1 MFGFMAAVSLW
12 AFEFGKIIAGL
23 DRDDEAELTKLRIEV
38 AALKNEREKTLSVAN
53 TAEGLLKA
61 EKVSQEKSAQ
71 QLRQTETENLSLKNN
86 LGFFERLLP
95 TSAAYGQA
103 VRALQAQVE
112 GPGRIKY
119 LLLVMQA
126 GKTQPEFQ
134 GRCEVTMV
142 GMLEGKA
149 WSAVVAGAA
158 RNILLKQ
165 SLHFEGEAEHL
176 AAAVVKG
183 VSDKVTDVSGAVKA
197 TASVKL

>member
-1 MFGFMAAVSLW
+1 M
-12 AFEFGKIIAGL
+12 
-23 DRDDEAELTKLRIEV
+23 
-38 AALKNEREKTLSVAN
+38 
-53 TAEGLLKA
+53 KA

-149 WSAVVAGAA
+149 WSAMVAGAA
-158 RNILLKQ
+158 QNILLKQ
-165 SLHFEGEAEHL
+165 SLRLEGVDEHP
-176 AAAVVKG
+176 AAAVVKRILVRG
-183 VSDKVTDVSGAVKA
+183 TDASGAVKA
-197 TASVKL
+197 TASVKLRIETWIFRISTVLAMFNKKKSPPIQTLIGEGTVFTGEIRFSGALRIDG